1 NTSGSYHYSL
11 VLRRVDAGS
20 KIDRHETF
28 RLLHLPVDLQDQ
40 ASLGVDLAG
49 VVFVDKTP
57 QLVKVEAV
65 SMRCADD
72 DVNHVNQAV
81 RQVSPRLP
89 SALPGVVLDGF
100 LQVRPCLLVVTDLFG
115 EHGVSVPLF
124 DVRNNRGFGAHW
136 LVHGKHELS
145 HVVALCHPMS
155 PSCSSSSSYRS

>member
-1 NTSGSYHYSL
+1 SGSYHYSL

-40 ASLGVDLAG
+40 ASLGGGSAG
-49 VVFVDKTP
+49 VCFLDKSP
-57 QLVKVEAV
+57 QLIEIKPIR
-65 SMRCADD
+65 MCCADD

-81 RQVSPRLP
+81 RQVSHRLP
-89 SALPGVVLDGF
+89 GSLLGVVLCGF
-100 LQVRPCLLVVTDLFG
+100 LQVSECLLVLTDLFG

-124 DVRNNRGFGAHW
+124 DVRNNRGLGTHW